1 MKGKVLFY
9 FTVLYLGDLELNE
22 GDVVIVFEVDDDNWI
37 EGQLVSGIRGLCF
50 VVYLEFVFDM
60 I

>member
-37 EGQLVSGIRGLCF
+37 EG
-50 VVYLEFVFDM
+50 
-60 I
+60 